1 MKHVRAARPTSGK
14 LGLNAWA
21 TLEQGESEEQLQR
34 GVWPEG
40 KRQAWESGDRDR
52 PSLDAN

>member
-14 LGLNAWA
+14 LWLSAWA